1 MPSTRS
7 TPSRTLAY
15 CTSDGNVDY
24 IIGEMMIA
32 KNPAIT
38 FGQLADALV
47 SADSF
52 DTAIPQGFWR
62 DRLDTTGINISGH
75 VVTTYG
81 PNDFFPLTLDG
92 ALALYGPE
100 QVRHDLEETI
110 LLRRLGLAVNQDSAD
125 MAHELLERMAQ

>member
-1 MPSTRS
+1 MSTLRY
-7 TPSRTLAY
+7 TY
-15 CTSDGNVDY
+15 CSSDGNIDY
-24 IIGEMMIA
+24 LVGEQMIA
-32 KNPAIT
+32 KKPNIT
-38 FGQLADALV
+38 FGELANALV

-52 DTAIPQGFWR
+52 DTAIPQDFWR
-62 DRLDTTGINISGH
+62 DRLDATGINISGH

-110 LLRRLGLAVNQDSAD
+110 LLRRLGLAVDQDTAD
-125 MAHELLERMAQ
+125 MAHELLKRLIEAAS

>member
-1 MPSTRS
+1 MSALRYT
-7 TPSRTLAY
+7 Y
-15 CTSDGNVDY
+15 CSSDANIDY
-24 IIGEMMIA
+24 LVGEQMIA
-32 KNPAIT
+32 KNPNIT
-38 FGQLADALV
+38 FGELANALV

-52 DTAIPQGFWR
+52 DTAIPQDFWR
-62 DRLDTTGINISGH
+62 DRLDATGINISGH

-125 MAHELLERMAQ
+125 MAHELLKRLLETAS

>member
-1 MPSTRS
+1 MSTLRY
-7 TPSRTLAY
+7 TY
-15 CTSDGNVDY
+15 CSSDGNIDY
-24 IIGEMMIA
+24 LVGEQMIA
-32 KNPAIT
+32 KKPNIT
-38 FGQLADALV
+38 FGKLANALV

-52 DTAIPQGFWR
+52 DTAIPQDFWR
-62 DRLDTTGINISGH
+62 DRLDATGINISGH

-110 LLRRLGLAVNQDSAD
+110 LLRRLGLAVDQDTAD
-125 MAHELLERMAQ
+125 MAHELLKRLIEAAS

>member
-1 MPSTRS
+1 MSTLRY
-7 TPSRTLAY
+7 TY
-15 CTSDGNVDY
+15 CSSDGNVDY
-24 IIGEMMIA
+24 LVGEQMIA
-32 KNPAIT
+32 KKPHIT
-38 FGQLADALV
+38 FGELANALV

-62 DRLDTTGINISGH
+62 DRLDATGINISGH

-92 ALALYGPE
+92 ALALYGLD

-110 LLRRLGLAVNQDSAD
+110 LLHGLGLAVEQDTAD
-125 MAHELLERMAQ
+125 MARELLERVAS